1 MPAVP
6 PPIPVETDE
15 DGGEG
20 AASSRA
26 AASPPRDGGLRPA
39 ALVMG
44 GDRGQGE
51 QQEGSGTPSAV
62 GDDDDLGRGLK
73 ELLFPVESVED
84 QVGRQ
89 FSTPEE
95 LAARLDVPMQV
106 RGRCGARP
114 RARRW
119 ILSLTLTLTLTRRR
133 RRAMRCRRVRRVRRA
148 TMRRRARR

>member
-6 PPIPVETDE
+6 PPIPMETGE

-39 ALVMG
+39 ALVTG

-89 FSTPEE
+89 FSTQEE
-95 LAARLDVPMQV
+95 PAARLNVPMHL
-106 RGRCGARP
+106 RGRCGA
-114 RARRW
+114 
-119 ILSLTLTLTLTRRR
+119 
-133 RRAMRCRRVRRVRRA
+133 
-148 TMRRRARR
+148 